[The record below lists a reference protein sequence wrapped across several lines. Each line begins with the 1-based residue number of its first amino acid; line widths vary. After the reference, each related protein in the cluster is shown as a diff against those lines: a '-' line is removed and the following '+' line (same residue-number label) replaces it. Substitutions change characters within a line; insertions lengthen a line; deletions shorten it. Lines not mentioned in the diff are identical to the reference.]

1 MKYGI
6 GNKKVVKKIKT
17 KKKTTGKKKNK

>member
-1 MKYGI
+1 MKYGS